1 MRPDIDP
8 DLLAPHER
16 LREVAAILA
25 AGLLR
30 LRARSALPTD
40 PDQVHGPKNLPESGQ
55 DCLEVPAETGLS
67 VHTG

>member
-30 LRARSALPTD
+30 LRDRAAIGGERGEHPA
-40 PDQVHGPKNLPESGQ
+40 PKKVEETGDS
-55 DCLEVPAETGLS
+55 CLEVSDETVLS
-67 VHTG
+67 VDTG